1 MAREC
6 SLSTIAKEYIMASYN
21 SRIQI
26 VTIWILDIAA
36 MARECSLSTLVSEYT
51 RTNNDYRID
60 CHKMDIGRS
69 CHG

>member
-6 SLSTIAKEYIMASYN
+6 SLSTIAKEYIMASY
-21 SRIQI
+21 
-26 VTIWILDIAA
+26 TIWILDIAA

>member
-1 MAREC
+1 
-6 SLSTIAKEYIMASYN
+6 MASYN

-36 MARECSLSTLVSEYT
+36 MARECSLSILASEYT
-51 RTNNDYRID
+51 MTNNDYRID

-69 CHG
+69 CNG